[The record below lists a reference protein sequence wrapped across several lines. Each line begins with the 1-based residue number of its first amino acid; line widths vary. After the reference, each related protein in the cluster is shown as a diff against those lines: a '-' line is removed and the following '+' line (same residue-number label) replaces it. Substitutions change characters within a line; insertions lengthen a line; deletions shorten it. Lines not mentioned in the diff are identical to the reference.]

1 MLGALLAGEAVAV
14 IMRHP
19 AKAASLASLRK
30 AALMRPGGEEG
41 GSGRE
46 SEGWVELRLEVNYN
60 GTVN

>member
-1 MLGALLAGEAVAV
+1 
-14 IMRHP
+14 
-19 AKAASLASLRK
+19 
-30 AALMRPGGEEG
+30 MRPGGEVG

>member
-1 MLGALLAGEAVAV
+1 
-14 IMRHP
+14 MRHP
-19 AKAASLASLRK
+19 AKAP
-30 AALMRPGGEEG
+30 MRPGGEEG